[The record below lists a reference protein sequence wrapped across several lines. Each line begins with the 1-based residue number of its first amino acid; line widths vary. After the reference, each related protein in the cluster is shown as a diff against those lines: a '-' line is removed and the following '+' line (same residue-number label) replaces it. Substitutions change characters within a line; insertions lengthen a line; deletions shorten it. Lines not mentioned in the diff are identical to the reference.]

1 MQNSRVHWK
10 TASNIRGTSS
20 SISALYL
27 AIELVS
33 GLDPDVLALSEV
45 EYGLGELD
53 GAALPLQLEVLLCE
67 KAALDV
73 EAKEAV
79 IGE

>member
-10 TASNIRGTSS
+10 TASNIRGASS

-53 GAALPLQLEVLLCE
+53 GAALPQLEVLLCE

-73 EAKEAV
+73 EAEEAV